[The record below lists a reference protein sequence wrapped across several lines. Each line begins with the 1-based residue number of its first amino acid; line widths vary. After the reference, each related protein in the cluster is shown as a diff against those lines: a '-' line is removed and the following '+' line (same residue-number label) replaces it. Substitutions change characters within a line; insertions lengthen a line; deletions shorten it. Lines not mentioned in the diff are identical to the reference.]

1 MGSAKFTFPEHPII
15 PNIHRTGDGF
25 HGLQVHRA
33 KGFFFISLPF
43 SMTEAIDTSFQTY
56 SITETSIKNAKEK
69 TAETFNILRSLV
81 LERRR

>member
-1 MGSAKFTFPEHPII
+1 MGSAKFTFPEHLIV

-33 KGFFFISLPF
+33 KGLFFISLPF
-43 SMTEAIDTSFQTY
+43 TMTEVIDTSYQTFF
-56 SITETSIKNAKEK
+56 ITETSIKNAKEK
-69 TAETFNILRSLV
+69 TAEIFNILRSLV

>member
-1 MGSAKFTFPEHPII
+1 MGSAKFTFPEHLII

-43 SMTEAIDTSFQTY
+43 TMTEVIDTSFQTF

-69 TAETFNILRSLV
+69 TAETFKILRSLV

>member
-1 MGSAKFTFPEHPII
+1 
-15 PNIHRTGDGF
+15 
-25 HGLQVHRA
+25 
-33 KGFFFISLPF
+33 
-43 SMTEAIDTSFQTY
+43 MTEAIDTSFQTY